1 MMMNEHQTGSKLLDI
16 FLILEERDINV
27 DTTRD
32 MAS

>member
-1 MMMNEHQTGSKLLDI
+1 MNKHQTGSNLLDI

-32 MAS
+32 MEN